1 MNKISDF
8 CLRSGFGRQ
17 VGFPAFSGTD
27 QIFAYAKIPANM
39 LNSKLNIFFHSTI
52 QSFNHSIALLLS
64 LLPFFFFGCTSSGDE
79 NKIEASG
86 NIEAV
91 NVTVSSQVTGKVLS
105 LLKDEG
111 ERVRRG
117 DTVMIID
124 SESLSYQLRQAE
136 ASAEAARAQLNLLR
150 TGAREEDIR
159 QGEEAVR
166 QAEINVETAKR
177 DKERMESLFKSRSIT
192 QKQYEDAVSRLNL
205 TSAQLSS
212 AQENLKKLT
221 DYARPEDIEQAAAN
235 LKRQLAAVDL
245 LKKQIRDSYV
255 VSPTDGIIV
264 KKFFEPGETVTM
276 LSSLFR
282 VSNMNTVD
290 LIIYV
295 SEAELGKVK
304 LGQTAN
310 VSSDTYPDKKY
321 EGKVTFI
328 SPEAEFTPKN
338 IQTKDERTKL
348 VFAVKIKINNPDL
361 DLKSGM
367 PADAVIRL

>member
-1 MNKISDF
+1 MNPTK
-8 CLRSGFGRQ
+8 LL
-17 VGFPAFSGTD
+17 FS
-27 QIFAYAKIPANM
+27 IFLA
-39 LNSKLNIFFHSTI
+39 S
-52 QSFNHSIALLLS
+52 
-64 LLPFFFFGCTSSGDE
+64 FFFGCSNNDE

-111 ERVRRG
+111 DRVKEG
-117 DTVMIID
+117 DTVLIID
-124 SESLSYQLRQAE
+124 SESLNYQLEQAE
-136 ASAEAARAQLNLLR
+136 AAAEAARAQLNLLR
-150 TGAREEDIR
+150 IGAREEDIR
-159 QGEEAVR
+159 QGEEAVK
-166 QAEINVETAKR
+166 QAEINFDMAKR
-177 DKERMESLFKSRSIT
+177 DNERMESLFQSRSIT
-192 QKQYEDAVSRLNL
+192 KKQHEDALSRLNL
-205 TSAQLSS
+205 ADAQLSS
-212 AQENLKKLT
+212 DKENLKKLK
-221 DYARPEDIEQAAAN
+221 DFARPEDIKQAEAN

-255 VSPTDGIIV
+255 VSPINGIIV

-282 VSNMNTVD
+282 VSDLNTVD
-290 LIIYV
+290 LIIYI
-295 SEAELGKVK
+295 SEKELGKVK

-321 EGKVTFI
+321 EGKVTYI

-348 VFAVKIKINNPDL
+348 VFAVKIKIKNPDL
-361 DLKSGM
+361 ELKPGI
-367 PADAVIRL
+367 PADAVIRASSISSKGGE